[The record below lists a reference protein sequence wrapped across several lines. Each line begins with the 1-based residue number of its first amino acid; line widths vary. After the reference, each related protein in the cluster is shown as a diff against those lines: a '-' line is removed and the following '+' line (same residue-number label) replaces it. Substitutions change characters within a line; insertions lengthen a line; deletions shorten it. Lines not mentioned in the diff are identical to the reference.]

1 MKIILFTLFVRL
13 RIVEAQTCHLLLFA
27 READWAG
34 NLGVAG
40 DEEPAVD
47 RQKTR
52 GVFAVF
58 QSFGGQ
64 SPFLIRPAQ
73 TGLWIP
79 ACRLTAHIHQVIFSP
94 HCWQK
99 QRASRLWEEEGGNH
113 WCKSSQEPFWNHSS
127 ILVTTVHDRL
137 ISTGLSNV
145 PHQWF
150 KIISNWPHSV
160 HSAPISQIP
169 PPYSHFRCSPGLC
182 LRGPSFHYLPTSS
195 WPYLL

>member
-13 RIVEAQTCHLLLFA
+13 RRLVEAQTCHLLLFTGK
-27 READWAG
+27 ADWAG
-34 NLGVAG
+34 NLGEVG

-64 SPFLIRPAQ
+64 SLFLIRPAQ

-94 HCWQK
+94 RCWQK
-99 QRASRLWEEEGGNH
+99 QRASRLWQEEGGNH

-127 ILVTTVHDRL
+127 ILFTTVHNRL
-137 ISTGLSNV
+137 TSTGLSNV

-150 KIISNWPHSV
+150 KSYLTGRTQFI
-160 HSAPISQIP
+160 
-169 PPYSHFRCSPGLC
+169 HFRCSPGLC
-182 LRGPSFHYLPTSS
+182 HRGPSFHYLPASS